1 MSLFIAEC
9 IGVAS
14 YLEMFI
20 PFFFNQRIVLNCN
33 CVPHVVFLKKC
44 FLPICFNMTPP
55 YPGMTLILSWLVF
68 IAFLCKKRGLKCL
81 LRIRGG
87 EHGISG
93 IIIIHTVIN
102 SQDQWAESNAFMAVM
117 IIKYGENNFA
127 KMFVTSSRHLCL

>member
-1 MSLFIAEC
+1 MKDFSLLKMLMLILTPLLKKEKWLFSRSHIRIHKWSKNNWISLFIAGEE
-9 IGVAS
+9 GVAS

-81 LRIRGG
+81 LRIKGRGAW
-87 EHGISG
+87 H
-93 IIIIHTVIN
+93 
-102 SQDQWAESNAFMAVM
+102 
-117 IIKYGENNFA
+117 
-127 KMFVTSSRHLCL
+127 